1 MNSLFSQSL
10 NVINEGLASFADNI
24 RQAGGKVTPLNWQP
38 PAEGDRFT
46 GLSLAGLINH
56 PVVERANQVAM
67 GRYLDAQPVLVDVL
81 TAAVAIPA
89 MAEQN

>member
-1 MNSLFSQSL
+1 
-10 NVINEGLASFADNI
+10 
-24 RQAGGKVTPLNWQP
+24 
-38 PAEGDRFT
+38 
-46 GLSLAGLINH
+46 
-56 PVVERANQVAM
+56 VERANQVAM

>member
-24 RQAGGKVTPLNWQP
+24 RQAGGEVTPLNWQP

-46 GLSLAGLINH
+46 GLSSRGLLTI
-56 PVVERANQVAM
+56 PSWSAPIRWQWGAILTLS
-67 GRYLDAQPVLVDVL
+67 RY
-81 TAAVAIPA
+81 
-89 MAEQN
+89 